1 MHRSF
6 ARIASAVAL
15 LVAAVS
21 PLLAQ
26 SRVTDPVDFFGHEV
40 GADYVLFNYEA
51 MHEYVIRLTNES
63 DRMVLDTIGFTEEGS
78 HHVHRIPFFEQLCSH
93 SEQAIAIALDDSHMV
108 AIASAQVDAAEG
120 SVDLANSY
128 RLPQVDLIENVTW
141 TTNPV
146 YVFGNLLGQEAF
158 TAAHFDPAFLNEPDA
173 LSNFQTQIRIT
184 QPIYTG
190 GAVRG
195 GLDAARA
202 GTAAARADQ
211 ERTRQEVV
219 HNVLEAYSG
228 AVLAGRH
235 LEVARAALKTSKAH
249 GNLVEDMY
257 RAGLVVES
265 DLLQVKVRSTE
276 IEEMVIRAE
285 SAVAVAGAGLNMVM
299 GVPLSRPY
307 ALIEPCDAGSCGLDG
322 LIPLAGLVEEA
333 VAQRPDLKAAN
344 FRQTVAEEMHRVSRS
359 SSRPEVGVS
368 GIYEANAEDFIGADG
383 TNYSV
388 MVGARFSLFDGKQT
402 RASVARADAERR
414 MASHVSAMMTQA
426 VELEVMTTW
435 HELKASF
442 KSLEKTALAVEMAG
456 AALGIVEDRYR
467 EGLTTLV
474 ELMEAET
481 SLTSA
486 QTREVAARRDL
497 LLADAALKL
506 AVGRL

>member
-1 MHRSF
+1 MRF
-6 ARIASAVAL
+6 WTPGL
-15 LVAAVS
+15 LVPVLLSLALTSTEAAETRS
-21 PLLAQ
+21 ETLETRP
-26 SRVTDPVDFFGHEV
+26 EV
-40 GADYVLFNYEA
+40 F
-51 MHEYVIRLTNES
+51 
-63 DRMVLDTIGFTEEGS
+63 EGLS
-78 HHVHRIPFFEQLCSH
+78 L
-93 SEQAIAIALDDSHMV
+93 EQAIAIALDESHMV

-120 SVDLANSY
+120 SVDAANSY
-128 RLPQVDLIENVTW
+128 RLPKVDLIENFSW

-190 GAVRG
+190 GAVRS
-195 GLDAARA
+195 GLEAARA
-202 GTAAARADQ
+202 GSAAAQAEQ

-235 LEVARAALKTSKAH
+235 LGVARAALKTSRAH
-249 GNLVEDMY
+249 GKLVEDIY

-265 DLLQVKVRSTE
+265 DLLQVKVRITE

-285 SAVAVAGAGLNMVM
+285 SAVAVAAAGLNMVM

-307 ALIEPCDAGSCGLDG
+307 TLMEPCTAGSCGVEALA
-322 LIPLAGLVEEA
+322 PLAGLVEEA
-333 VAQRPDLKAAN
+333 VAHRPDLKAAK
-344 FRQTVAEEMHRVSRS
+344 FRQDAAAEMHRVARS

-368 GIYEANAEDFIGADG
+368 GIYEANAEDFIAADG

-388 MVGARFSLFDGKQT
+388 MVGARFRLFDGRET
-402 RASVARADAERR
+402 RAGVARADAERR
-414 MASHVSAMMTQA
+414 MAAHASEMMAQA

-435 HELKASF
+435 HELRAST
-442 KSLEKTALAVEMAG
+442 KSLEKNMLAVEMAG
-456 AALGIVEDRYR
+456 AALKIVEDRYK

-481 SLTSA
+481 ALTSA

-497 LLADAALKL
+497 LLADASLKL